1 MKLLIKILTMIFVVF
16 GLNACA
22 IDEKI
27 NNLSDSLTYKNN
39 VIAEKETKEVS
50 NKSNINQENIEK
62 LEMIKWKCFPLFSDE
77 HVLTLGYFVN
87 FGKEMFSAL
96 GIKDNSNKSVNLSE
110 EFGIIELKSTGKK
123 FPAVYMLKGVKH
135 AFSFGGEE
143 LTNFM
148 IEIDN
153 SNKGYYYN
161 FQNAKPKEKIYPEES
176 YMCKRTKELVDVSNF
191 KVWIDYFDSLK

>member
-1 MKLLIKILTMIFVVF
+1 MMKPLITILTIIIISF
-16 GLNACA
+16 GINSCA
-22 IDEKI
+22 IDEKMS
-27 NNLSDSLTYKNN
+27 NLSDTLVNKNN
-39 VIAEKETKEVS
+39 VVS
-50 NKSNINQENIEK
+50 KKVNQENDEK

-96 GIKDNSNKSVNLSE
+96 GIKDNSDKSVNLSE

-176 YMCKRTKELVDVSNF
+176 YMCKRTKELVDISNL
-191 KVWIDYFDSLK
+191 KVWVEYFDNLK